1 MFYAPAWLSYEWS
14 SRFLNLIVIEVAIY
28 FAMLIS
34 LMDEW
39 SNLNTM
45 DMDLSAKLIRE
56 NVLNH
61 IEYNTSQCQF
71 TDILFSFREKT
82 L

>member
-1 MFYAPAWLSYEWS
+1 
-14 SRFLNLIVIEVAIY
+14 
-28 FAMLIS
+28 
-34 LMDEW
+34 
-39 SNLNTM
+39 M

-82 L
+82 INGQALTEYPFIL